1 MRSLAVSLGILLV
14 SLCAPAQ
21 ADNYPGVGR
30 LMFEPKHLLPYS
42 EATQDPHCEDTA
54 EQLCR
59 VVHKGGEDETYREEL
74 LRRYCLSDQYKK
86 CVFAR
91 SVMTPG

>member
-1 MRSLAVSLGILLV
+1 MRAFVFSFALCLAAVTV
-14 SLCAPAQ
+14 PAQ

-42 EATQDPHCEDTA
+42 QATQDPHCEDTA
-54 EQLCR
+54 AQLCS